1 MSVGS
6 FVGEAI
12 LWYNIAC
19 RISSFPAVGKH
30 SLFTNYSC
38 EFEKGFFSEHYVVD
52 YKNVNEF
59 VKQSVSYS
67 ERTRRKLHVYTLYY
81 TAGYTIPYLKSGAI
95 AVLEITI
102 MASPFC
108 LLSFILAAAISGT
121 YSESGLTAAQKQQ
134 LVDAHNFLR
143 QRVKPAATNMLPM
156 VWILVSLY
164 TVCYTSMYLCLLSQ
178 KWNDELATIAQNYAN
193 KCIWAHNPRRIS
205 RTFSKVGENIY
216 AGTGTVSN
224 YLSVVQKWYDE
235 VENYHYSTNTCDSG
249 KVCGHYTQ
257 VSSPM
262 YTHVRSVE
270 ESAFYT

>member
-1 MSVGS
+1 
-6 FVGEAI
+6 
-12 LWYNIAC
+12 
-19 RISSFPAVGKH
+19 
-30 SLFTNYSC
+30 
-38 EFEKGFFSEHYVVD
+38 
-52 YKNVNEF
+52 
-59 VKQSVSYS
+59 
-67 ERTRRKLHVYTLYY
+67 
-81 TAGYTIPYLKSGAI
+81 
-95 AVLEITI
+95 

-156 VWILVSLY
+156 
-164 TVCYTSMYLCLLSQ
+164 

-224 YLSVVQKWYDE
+224 YLSVVQKWEGLWTLHAGQFCEGGVEAEGE
-235 VENYHYSTNTCDSG
+235 VG
-249 KVCGHYTQ
+249 QG
-257 VSSPM
+257 
-262 YTHVRSVE
+262 
-270 ESAFYT
+270 AG